1 MEKTDFI
8 KIENVES
15 ENISNISDYQIG
27 SNIHNFY
34 LETINSNINALQ
46 KYYQINL
53 KSQEK
58 SIQNKINSY
67 FSQINSIL
75 NLLSEEKDNILF
87 QYESTMRK
95 NEEKI
100 RALYSDIFNLKVK
113 NAFLENNLDILLK
126 KEKEYRLVKEKT
138 GIVVENGT
146 IVYNDRKDNE
156 IFILRKE
163 NSTLKNVIEKN
174 EKELSQIKE
183 KNKKEKELYEK
194 QITNLNHK
202 INVLKYK
209 MKQGNQKT
217 KGKSISNIN
226 VNNNNDNSTQLKL
239 NFSINNNSVNKG
251 NSSNNALNNP
261 INNNSINEANNISNY
276 VNNSKKKIEI
286 KNEKKFK
293 RNLINLNG
301 QKFSLIHCQ
310 STGHFRLKNKILNKL
325 KKIQQND
332 NSRINQTGSDI
343 SNTNKSA
350 TQNKKLLCLTPHNND
365 DTQISS
371 FQTFHK
377 ISNIKKK
384 NKIKIIN
391 KNCQILKSSNS
402 NRNININNNYN
413 EIKIIC
419 KNKPKNSNSNSNNN
433 VIHRKQ
439 LLRNELT
446 WSQNNLVNNSVIPNS
461 PQKIKKINLK
471 NQSMKGNN
479 LKNMYTTNGSKNYG
493 YAGLNTKRQRNI
505 KSNIIEKINSINHKK
520 CSLTSIR
527 RKNTIN
533 YYINN
538 CKTNLNNSPKT
549 NILQ

>member
-75 NLLSEEKDNILF
+75 NILSEEKGNILF
-87 QYESTMRK
+87 QYESILRK

-100 RALYSDIFNLKVK
+100 RVLYSDIFNLKVK

-138 GIVVENGT
+138 GVVVENGT

-163 NSTLKNVIEKN
+163 NSTLKNVIETN
-174 EKELSQIKE
+174 EKELTKIKE
-183 KNKKEKELYEK
+183 KHKKEKENYEK
-194 QITNLNHK
+194 QIKNLNYK

-209 MKQGNQKT
+209 MKQSSQKT

-226 VNNNNDNSTQLKL
+226 INDSSTHNNKL
-239 NFSINNNSVNKG
+239 NFSINNNSINKG
-251 NSSNNALNNP
+251 NSSNNALNNE
-261 INNNSINEANNISNY
+261 INNNSINDLNKMSNIK
-276 VNNSKKKIEI
+276 NNSKKMIEL
-286 KNEKKFK
+286 KNVKKYK
-293 RNLINLNG
+293 RNLINLEE
-301 QKFSLIHCQ
+301 QKKPLIHCQ
-310 STGHFRLKNKILNKL
+310 STGHLHLKNKMLNKL
-325 KKIQQND
+325 KKIKQNE

-343 SNTNKSA
+343 SNTNRSA

-365 DTQISS
+365 DSQISS

-384 NKIKIIN
+384 NKIKIIS

-402 NRNININNNYN
+402 NQNININNNFN
-413 EIKIIC
+413 EIKIIY
-419 KNKPKNSNSNSNNN
+419 KNKPKNKADSNSNNN
-433 VIHRKQ
+433 IIHRQQ
-439 LLRNELT
+439 LLKNELT
-446 WSQNNLVNNSVIPNS
+446 WSQNNIVNNSVIPNS
-461 PQKIKKINLK
+461 SLQIKKIDIKNKNLK
-471 NQSMKGNN
+471 SKKILNN
-479 LKNMYTTNGSKNYG
+479 MNTTNSSKNYG
-493 YAGLNTKRQRNI
+493 YIVINNKRKRNI
-505 KSNIIEKINSINHKK
+505 RNNIVEKNNSINNK

-533 YYINN
+533 SYINN
-538 CKTNLNNSPKT
+538 CKTNLNNSPKS